1 MLIAQTIFSLD
12 WGQSNLQMQLITQ
25 HKPRLPLVLVA
36 IIILAFCK
44 SAFIVNA
51 VIASLLLQ
59 YIYLSLCSNIAAL
72 SVFDS
77 ETVSVAALN
86 KIFTILEGLRFDIQ
100 QLTKGNEL
108 LATVVQQLVAGHPE
122 AVVCS
127 SDFDF
132 QLPVDSNDSLMDLEN
147 QLQNKQQK

>member
-1 MLIAQTIFSLD
+1 M
-12 WGQSNLQMQLITQ
+12 
-25 HKPRLPLVLVA
+25 
-36 IIILAFCK
+36 
-44 SAFIVNA
+44 
-51 VIASLLLQ
+51 
-59 YIYLSLCSNIAAL
+59 
-72 SVFDS
+72 FDS